1 MKQIPK
7 RVMIVSFDAVGAKDL
22 EYLQTLPNFQRFF
35 EQAIFIVRNDAAGEG
50 ITSRELVEEARRVAH
65 NYASSGT
72 SRFSNRWRTLNPIV
86 YTLIGAGTI
95 GLAWLIAAL
104 A

>member
-35 EQAIFIVRNDAAGEG
+35 EQAALCSHCLLYTSDAADD
-50 ITSRELVEEARRVAH
+50 
-65 NYASSGT
+65 
-72 SRFSNRWRTLNPIV
+72 
-86 YTLIGAGTI
+86 
-95 GLAWLIAAL
+95 
-104 A
+104 

>member
-35 EQAIFIVRNDAAGEG
+35 EQAALCSHVNSVCPSLTYPAHTSIVTGRMPKNHGIVNNKKPAQTEG
-50 ITSRELVEEARRVAH
+50 S
-65 NYASSGT
+65 
-72 SRFSNRWRTLNPIV
+72 
-86 YTLIGAGTI
+86 
-95 GLAWLIAAL
+95 GLALSSQMDPQHDAL
-104 A
+104 